1 MKTIIKIFLVSA
13 VVLSLDS
20 CSDFLTER
28 QTTTYD
34 GAALVNS
41 TSALESATL
50 GVHRQFA
57 LSGFKTGAFCEWLAP
72 ASGLA
77 IWGNTNALINPLQ
90 RWTCCLNFT
99 RYAKHPEGYDS
110 FKSFY
115 KTIYLAN
122 HLLEAMEKSPVKEKN
137 RPYWDEIQGEVYFL
151 RAVSYFYLVRLYGDV
166 SLYLDA
172 PGASNEIKYQPR
184 ENFWTVYCQ
193 IIEDL
198 DKAEAQMRNFQR
210 MCTVS
215 ANVAGGTGG
224 NASGRVCDYAAIAF
238 RSLVYLTIGTLL
250 DNPEDN
256 FWTTDRTPAMKA
268 AFKERLGISEPQEF
282 FQRALADARKVIPV
296 ADGGVERQIVD
307 KDGNTVT
314 TTTPFALEPVY
325 GDLFRWSEPDDWQS
339 RERIFALPRAPESN
353 DSGSALTMWALPC
366 YYNDTDKVENFGR
379 CRPDRWFFQKW
390 CKTYPGA
397 AGATSNIFADS
408 DDPRMEAN
416 LAYGSYVGRNGEGER
431 TVLNCYP
438 TAERI
443 KPGSDENMKRYGMPY
458 YKKYYDPTFN
468 NSVGN
473 ADFYVMRLAEV
484 YLIAA
489 EANAHL
495 GNIED
500 AVGFVN
506 RILSRARNY
515 RDENGNVQ
523 VAASPADWVAGN
535 FTKETLL
542 EAIFWERCFEMPFE
556 HHEYFDTHRYGAQW
570 IVDNIC
576 IPKNDFLKEDE
587 QADYTN
593 EKGEAVKGYRSL
605 LYGDDFQY
613 KTTAAEVRRG
623 LINSYPYDELVYN
636 TELDETA
643 QDPLY
648 GQNPSD
654 VCWEWHAK

>member
-1 MKTIIKIFLVSA
+1 MKTIVKIFAA
-13 VVLSLDS
+13 VLLTLSLS
-20 CSDFLTER
+20 ACSDFLKER

-41 TSALESATL
+41 TGALESAVL

-77 IWGNTNALINPLQ
+77 IWGNTNALVNPMQ
-90 RWTCCLNFT
+90 RWTCCHNFT
-99 RYAKHPEGYDS
+99 RYAKHPEAYDS

-122 HLLEAMEKSPVKEKN
+122 HLLEAMEKSPVKENNK
-137 RPYWDEIQGEVYFL
+137 PYWDEIQGEVYFL

-172 PGASNEIKYQPR
+172 PGASNEIKYQER
-184 ENFWTVYCQ
+184 ENFWVVYCQ

-198 DKAEAQMRNFQR
+198 NKAQAQMRDFKR

-215 ANVAGGTGG
+215 ANVAVGTGG
-224 NASGRVCDYAAIAF
+224 NASGRVCDYAATAF
-238 RSLVYLTIGTLL
+238 RSLVYLTVGTLL
-250 DNPEDN
+250 QAEENQPGDN
-256 FWTTDRTPAMKA
+256 FWTSDRTPAMKA
-268 AFKERLGISEPQEF
+268 AFEERLGISESGQF
-282 FQRALADARKVIPV
+282 FQRALEDAKKVLPV
-296 ADGGVERQIVD
+296 AHGGVPGEN
-307 KDGNTVT
+307 GEL
-314 TTTPFALEPVY
+314 TPFALEEVY
-325 GDLFRWSEPDDWQS
+325 GDLFRWSEPEDWQS
-339 RERIFALPRAPESN
+339 LERIFALPRAPESN
-353 DSGSALTMWALPC
+353 DAGSALTMWALPC

-379 CRPDRWFFQKW
+379 CRPDRWFFQTW
-390 CKTYPGA
+390 CERYGGIKSPNPNVYTGCE
-397 AGATSNIFADS
+397 
-408 DDPRMEAN
+408 DPRMAVN
-416 LAYGSYVGRNGEGER
+416 LVYGSYLGRNGEGKR
-431 TVLNCYP
+431 MNLNCYP
-438 TAERI
+438 TDERI
-443 KPGSDENMKRYGMPY
+443 KPGSDDGMKRYGMPY

-489 EANAHL
+489 EASAHL
-495 GNIED
+495 GRLDES
-500 AVGFVN
+500 VGYVN
-506 RILSRARNY
+506 HLLARARRFRNA
-515 RDENGNVQ
+515 DGSVNQNTGGE
-523 VAASPADWVAGN
+523 PKDWVVGS

-542 EAIFWERCFEMPFE
+542 RAIFWERCFEMPFE

-576 IPKNDFLKEDE
+576 IPKNDFLAEDE

-593 EKGEAVKGYRSL
+593 EKGAAVKGYRSL
-605 LYGDDFQY
+605 YYGDDFQY
-613 KTTAAEVRRG
+613 KTTAEEVRRG

-636 TELDETA
+636 TELDETLE
-643 QDPLY
+643 DPLR

>member
-1 MKTIIKIFLVSA
+1 MKNIIKTVLVSA
-13 VVLSLDS
+13 LILSICS
-20 CSDFLTER
+20 CSDFLKER

-41 TSALESATL
+41 TGALESAVL
-50 GVHRQFA
+50 GIHRQFA

-77 IWGNTNALINPLQ
+77 HWGNTNALVNPMQ

-122 HLLEAMEKSPVKEKN
+122 HLLEAMENSPVKVNNK
-137 RPYWDEIQGEVYFL
+137 PYWDEIQGEVYFL

-172 PGASNEIKYQPR
+172 PGASNEIKYQAR

-198 DKAEAQMRNFQR
+198 NKAQAQMRDFKR

-250 DNPEDN
+250 DNPDDN
-256 FWTTDRTPAMKA
+256 FWTADRTSAMKN
-268 AFKERLGISEPQEF
+268 AFAERLGISEPHQF
-282 FQRALADARKVIPV
+282 FKRALEDAEKVIPL
-296 ADGGVERQIVD
+296 ADGGTAGENGQV
-307 KDGNTVT
+307 
-314 TTTPFALEPVY
+314 TPFALEDVY

-339 RERIFALPRAPESN
+339 LERIFALPRAPETN
-353 DSGSALTMWALPC
+353 DAGSALTMWALPC
-366 YYNDTDKVENFGR
+366 YFNDTDKVENFGR

-390 CKTYPGA
+390 CGKYGGRTEANPNVYV
-397 AGATSNIFADS
+397 DC
-408 DDPRMEAN
+408 DDPRMKAN
-416 LAYGSYVGRNGEGER
+416 LVYGSYVGRNGEGKR
-431 TVLNCYP
+431 TLLNCYP
-438 TAERI
+438 TDERI
-443 KPGSDENMKRYGMPY
+443 KPGSDDAMKRYGLPY
-458 YKKYYDPTFN
+458 YGKYYDPTFN

-489 EANAHL
+489 EACAHL
-495 GNIED
+495 DRLQD
-500 AVGFVN
+500 AVDFVN
-506 RILSRARNY
+506 PLLRRARRY
-515 RDENGNVQ
+515 RDEKGNIKE
-523 VAASPADWVAGN
+523 ASQPADWNVGAH
-535 FTKETLL
+535 TKESLL

-556 HHEYFDTHRYGAQW
+556 HHEYFDTHRYGADW
-570 IVDNIC
+570 IVRNIC
-576 IPKNDFLKEDE
+576 IPKNEFLAEPE

-593 EKGEAVKGYRSL
+593 EKGEAVRGYRSIY
-605 LYGDDFQY
+605 YGDNFRY
-613 KTTAAEVRRG
+613 KTTVEEVRRG

-636 TELDETA
+636 TELDETV
-643 QDPLY
+643 QDPLR